1 MDTPEMIAAEYLRRD
16 VEIDIGGALSRGWA
30 LVMANL
36 PVLAGATVLAW
47 AIGIGLGFLPIIG
60 WAAGVL
66 LGSVLHAGV
75 LYMFIRRI
83 RGEEVQIGD
92 MFAGFNVALV
102 PLILAGL
109 LCGALTAVGT
119 VLCILPGIYLAVSYL
134 FVLPLVIDKKLDFW
148 PAMEVSRQ
156 VVTKHWWSMFLFAIV
171 LVLIVCLGAL
181 ACGLGLIIAM
191 PVVFAAAMY
200 VYEDL
205 FGTRAAVTPVTPVMP
220 VTPQVQP

>member
-16 VEIDIGGALSRGWA
+16 IEIDISSAVSRGWA
-30 LVMANL
+30 LVMSNL
-36 PVLAGATVLAW
+36 PVLAGATALTW
-47 AIGIGLGFLPIIG
+47 AIGVGLGFLPIIG
-60 WAAGVL
+60 WAVGLL

-83 RGEEVQIGD
+83 RGEPVELGD
-92 MFAGFNVALV
+92 MFEGFNVALL

-109 LCGALTAVGT
+109 LVSALTAVGF
-119 VLCILPGIYLAVSYL
+119 VLCILPGIYLAVGYI

-156 VVTKHWWSMFLFAIV
+156 VVHKQWWPMFLFAIV
-171 LVLIVCLGAL
+171 MLLIVCLGAL

-191 PVVFAAAMY
+191 PVVYAAAMY

-205 FGTRAAVTPVTPVMP
+205 FGQRGAASAVATIPGPGEASA
-220 VTPQVQP
+220 

>member
-1 MDTPEMIAAEYLRRD
+1 MDTPDMIAAEYLQRNVD
-16 VEIDIGGALSRGWA
+16 IDIGSAISRGWA

-36 PVLAGATVLAW
+36 PVLAGATVVAW
-47 AIGIGLGFLPIIG
+47 AIGVGLGFLPIIG

-66 LGSVLHAGV
+66 VGSILHAGV

-83 RGEEVQIGD
+83 RGEDVQLGD
-92 MFAGFNVALV
+92 LFAGFNIAPV

-109 LCGALTAVGT
+109 LCAALITVGT
-119 VLCILPGIYLAVSYL
+119 ILCVLPGIYLAVGYL

-148 PAMEVSRQ
+148 PAMEVSRR
-156 VVTKHWWSMFLFAIV
+156 VVTKHWWSMLLFVIV
-171 LVLIVCLGAL
+171 LILIVCAGAL

-191 PVVFAAAMY
+191 PVVYASAMF

-205 FGTRAAVTPVTPVMP
+205 FGTRASQAAAPTPASV
-220 VTPQVQP
+220 

>member
-16 VEIDIGGALSRGWA
+16 VQIDISSAISRGWV

-47 AIGIGLGFLPIIG
+47 AIGVGLGFLPIIG
-60 WAAGVL
+60 WAVGLL

-83 RGEEVQIGD
+83 RGEPVELGD
-92 MFAGFNVALV
+92 MFAGFNVALQ

-109 LCGALTAVGT
+109 LVSALTAVGF
-119 VLCILPGIYLAVSYL
+119 VLCVLPGIYLAVSYI

-156 VVTKHWWSMFLFAIV
+156 VVHKDWWSMFLFAIV
-171 LVLIVCLGAL
+171 MLLIVCLGAI

-205 FGTRAAVTPVTPVMP
+205 FGQKGAALAVPTTPGPGEVTA
-220 VTPQVQP
+220 

>member
-1 MDTPEMIAAEYLRRD
+1 MDTPEMMAAEYLRRD
-16 VEIDIGGALSRGWA
+16 VEIDISSAISRGWA

-36 PVLAGATVLAW
+36 PVLAGATVLTW
-47 AIGIGLGFLPIIG
+47 AIGVGLGFLPIIG
-60 WAAGVL
+60 WAVGVL

-83 RGEEVQIGD
+83 RGEPVELGD
-92 MFAGFNVALV
+92 MFAGFNVALL

-109 LCGALTAVGT
+109 LVSALIAVGF
-119 VLCILPGIYLAVSYL
+119 VLCILPGIYLAVGYI

-156 VVTKHWWSMFLFAIV
+156 VVHKQWWLMFLFAIV
-171 LVLIVCLGAL
+171 MILIVCLGAL

-191 PVVFAAAMY
+191 PVVYAASMY

-205 FGTRAAVTPVTPVMP
+205 FGQTGAASAVDRTPGPGEVTA
-220 VTPQVQP
+220 

>member
-16 VEIDIGGALSRGWA
+16 VEIDIGSAVSRGWA

-36 PVLAGATVLAW
+36 PVLAGATVLVW
-47 AIGIGLGFLPIIG
+47 AIGVGLGFVPIIG
-60 WAAGVL
+60 WAVGVL
-66 LGSVLHAGV
+66 LGSVMHAGL

-83 RGEEVQIGD
+83 RGEHVELGD
-92 MFAGFNVALV
+92 MFAGFNIALV

-109 LCGALTAVGT
+109 IVGALTAVGFI
-119 VLCILPGIYLAVSYL
+119 LCILPGIYLAVGYI

-156 VVTKHWWSMFLFAIV
+156 VVHRRWWSMFLFALV
-171 LVLIVCLGAL
+171 MVLIVCAGAL
-181 ACGLGLIIAM
+181 LCGVGLIIAM
-191 PVVFAAAMY
+191 PVVFAATMY

-205 FGTRAAVTPVTPVMP
+205 FGPRSQVAAGPGPGEVTA
-220 VTPQVQP
+220 

>member
-1 MDTPEMIAAEYLRRD
+1 MDTPDTIAAEYLRRN
-16 VEIDIGGALSRGWA
+16 VEIDIGSAVSRGWA

-36 PVLAGATVLAW
+36 PVLAGATVIAW
-47 AIGIGLGFLPIIG
+47 AVGVGLGFLLPVIG
-60 WAAGVL
+60 GAVGVL
-66 LGSVLHAGV
+66 LGSILHGGV

-83 RGEEVQIGD
+83 RGEDVQLGD
-92 MFAGFNVALV
+92 MFAGFNIA
-102 PLILAGL
+102 PLPLLLAGL
-109 LCGALTAVGT
+109 LCGALTAVGL
-119 VLCILPGIYLAVSYL
+119 VLCILPGIYLAVGYL

-156 VVTKHWWSMFLFAIV
+156 VVTKYWWSMFLFVIV
-171 LVLIVCLGAL
+171 LILIVCAGAL

-205 FGTRAAVTPVTPVMP
+205 FGTTAAVSAQIAPQVTP
-220 VTPQVQP
+220 

>member
-1 MDTPEMIAAEYLRRD
+1 MDTPEVIAAEYLRRD
-16 VEIDIGGALSRGWA
+16 VEIDIESAVSRGWA

-36 PVLAGATVLAW
+36 PVLAGATVLTW
-47 AIGIGLGFLPIIG
+47 AIGVGLGFLPIIG
-60 WAAGVL
+60 WAVGLL

-83 RGEEVQIGD
+83 RGEPVELGD
-92 MFAGFNVALV
+92 MFAGFNVALQ

-109 LCGALTAVGT
+109 LVSALTAVGF
-119 VLCILPGIYLAVSYL
+119 VLCILPGIYLAVGYI

-156 VVTKHWWSMFLFAIV
+156 VVHKHWWSMFLFAIV
-171 LVLIVCLGAL
+171 MLLIVCVGAL

-205 FGTRAAVTPVTPVMP
+205 FGQRGAAPTVATTPGPGEVTA
-220 VTPQVQP
+220 

>member
-1 MDTPEMIAAEYLRRD
+1 MDTPDTIAAEYLRRN
-16 VEIDIGGALSRGWA
+16 VEIDIGSAVKRGWA

-47 AIGIGLGFLPIIG
+47 AIGVGLGFLPIIG

-66 LGSVLHAGV
+66 LGSILHGGV

-83 RGEEVQIGD
+83 RGEDVQLGD
-92 MFAGFNVALV
+92 MFAGFNIAPV

-109 LCGALTAVGT
+109 LCGALTAVGL

-156 VVTKHWWSMFLFAIV
+156 VVTKYWWSMFLFVIV
-171 LVLIVCLGAL
+171 LILIVCAGAL

-205 FGTRAAVTPVTPVMP
+205 FGTKAAETVAPTPASA
-220 VTPQVQP
+220 

>member
-16 VEIDIGGALSRGWA
+16 VQIDISSAISRGWV

-47 AIGIGLGFLPIIG
+47 AIGVGLGFLPIIG
-60 WAAGVL
+60 WAVGVL

-83 RGEEVQIGD
+83 RGEPVELGD
-92 MFAGFNVALV
+92 MFAGFNVALQ

-109 LCGALTAVGT
+109 LVSALTAVGF
-119 VLCILPGIYLAVSYL
+119 VLCVLPGIYLAVCYI

-156 VVTKHWWSMFLFAIV
+156 VVHKNWWPMFLFAIV
-171 LVLIVCLGAL
+171 MLLIVCLGAI

-205 FGTRAAVTPVTPVMP
+205 FGQRGAVPAVATTPVP
-220 VTPQVQP
+220 

>member
-1 MDTPEMIAAEYLRRD
+1 MDTPDTIAAEYLRRN
-16 VEIDIGGALSRGWA
+16 VEIDIGSAIKRGWA

-47 AIGIGLGFLPIIG
+47 AIGVGLGFLPVIG

-66 LGSVLHAGV
+66 LGSILHGGV

-83 RGEEVQIGD
+83 RGEDVQLGD
-92 MFAGFNVALV
+92 MFAGFNIAPV

-109 LCGALTAVGT
+109 VCGALTAVGF

-156 VVTKHWWSMFLFAIV
+156 VVTKYWWSMFLFVIV
-171 LVLIVCLGAL
+171 LILIVCAGAL

-200 VYEDL
+200 AYEDL
-205 FGTRAAVTPVTPVMP
+205 FGTKAAETTAPTPLSA
-220 VTPQVQP
+220 

>member
-1 MDTPEMIAAEYLRRD
+1 MDTPEIIAAEYLLRD
-16 VEIDIGGALSRGWA
+16 VEIDISGAISRGWA

-36 PVLAGATVLAW
+36 PVLAGATVLTW
-47 AIGIGLGFLPIIG
+47 AIGVGLGFLPIIG
-60 WAAGVL
+60 WAVGLL

-83 RGEEVQIGD
+83 RGEPVELGD
-92 MFAGFNVALV
+92 MFAGFNVALQ

-109 LCGALTAVGT
+109 LVSALTAVGF
-119 VLCILPGIYLAVSYL
+119 VLCILPGIYLAVGYL

-156 VVTKHWWSMFLFAIV
+156 VVHKHWWPMFLFVIV
-171 LVLIVCLGAL
+171 MLLIVCLGAL

-205 FGTRAAVTPVTPVMP
+205 FGQRGADAAVATTPGPGEVTA
-220 VTPQVQP
+220 